1 MDFQEVIKNRFAV
14 RKFSDKVVEQEKVN
28 AILEAWRLAPTAK
41 NLQPF
46 KVYVI
51 RSEEWLAKVDKASP
65 CRYWASL
72 VLLVCW
78 DQELAYVNNRWG
90 HSTIEMDACIVA
102 TYMMLESTNQWLG
115 NIWIEIFDRDVMRE
129 EFNIPENLVPI
140 CLLPMWYKA
149 DDCPM
154 NPTHNVRKSIDEL
167 AEYK

>member
-41 NLQPF
+41 NIQPI
-46 KVYVI
+46 KIYVVK
-51 RSEEWLAKVDKASP
+51 SEEWLAKIDKASR
-65 CRYWASL
+65 CRYWAPV
-72 VLLVCW
+72 VLLVCG
-78 DQELAYVNNRWG
+78 DKEAAFERNG
-90 HSTIEMDACIVA
+90 HSTYEVDASIVA
-102 TYMMLESTNQWLG
+102 THMMLEATNQWLG

-129 EFNIPENLVPI
+129 EFDIPDNLIPI

-154 NPTHNVRKSIDEL
+154 NPSHNVRKSIDEL
-167 AEYK
+167 VEYK